1 MADSQK
7 EYDPVLTENL
17 TLNELI
23 EIEEISGY
31 KYYRIVEILNEGTVV
46 YEGGLLKALVF
57 LVNRMTDKDYTMD
70 DAGNI
75 PISEIA
81 AQITQ

>member
-7 EYDPVLTENL
+7 EYDPILTENL

>member
-1 MADSQK
+1 MPSK
-7 EYDPVLTENL
+7 KGYDLILTENL
-17 TLNELI
+17 TLNDLI

-31 KYYRIVEILNEGTVV
+31 KYSEIVEILNEGTVI

-57 LVNRMTDKDYTMD
+57 LVNRMTDKEYTMEE
-70 DAGNI
+70 AGNI

>member
-7 EYDPVLTENL
+7 EYDPILTENL

-31 KYYRIVEILNEGTVV
+31 KYHRIVEILNEGAVV

-70 DAGNI
+70 DAGNT